1 MFKKNIIKKSIIWIL
16 FCLINTNLIAANND
30 SRIKD
35 ELNSPQTETPLK
47 QALGE
52 KKYKQEINS
61 GKYYFVGNTKC
72 RLCHRE
78 FFIGRKKDKHDFAF
92 KRLVE
97 TGHETNPKCLVC
109 HTTGFGVPTG
119 FKSIEETPRLA
130 NVQCEG
136 CHGPGSLHIK
146 IARKTKKGGGFL
158 ASPDDPKVLK
168 KMCNACHNSRWNR
181 SYHEKDLDK
190 VYKLYKSPDPRK
202 RKNRVTNENE
212 KK

>member
-1 MFKKNIIKKSIIWIL
+1 MRKNKKKIFSGLCCAIVLIIFTTSLNSKD
-16 FCLINTNLIAANND
+16 NEQ
-30 SRIKD
+30 RIKE
-35 ELNSPQTETPLK
+35 ELESPQLKIPLK
-47 QALGE
+47 EALGE
-52 KKYKQEINS
+52 EKYKKEINS
-61 GKYYFVGNTKC
+61 GKYYYVGNSKC

-97 TGHETNPKCLVC
+97 TGYETNPKCLVC

-158 ASPDDPKVLK
+158 ASPNDPITQK
-168 KMCNACHNSRWNR
+168 KMCNACHTERWNR
-181 SYHEKDLDK
+181 SYHKNDLDK
-190 VYKLYKSPDPRK
+190 VYKLYKNPDPRK
-202 RKNRVTNENE
+202 RKDNKN
-212 KK
+212 KQ